1 MLLLVKTRAV
11 FDFFSFPVFAIL
23 IKGAGLG
30 GGGGGGGGGVG
41 KVGFQVFAFDIVK
54 GFLVVPLYF
63 LTDCSLVLNCCENT
77 FFFFLKK
84 KSSHTL
90 GGTYDM

>member
-1 MLLLVKTRAV
+1 MLLVVKTCAV

-23 IKGAGLG
+23 IKGAGLEGEG
-30 GGGGGGGGGVG
+30 GWAEW
-41 KVGFQVFAFDIVK
+41 GFQVFAFDIVK

-77 FFFFLKK
+77 FKK
-84 KSSHTL
+84 KQKQKVFP
-90 GGTYDM
+90 YFR